1 MAAKASEAPLPDLRD
16 FTLVRS
22 FDAPRELVF
31 AAFVDPEHMQHW
43 WAPRGF
49 RMLSCALDLRQGG
62 AWRMRIRSE
71 DTGAVHTEVGVY
83 REINPPER
91 LVFTQAW
98 VRGNGT
104 LTPTTLVTV
113 RFSESRG
120 RTEVR
125 FHQQAFA
132 SASACR
138 SHEAGWS
145 SSLELLTEYVD
156 GRTRP

>member
-1 MAAKASEAPLPDLRD
+1 MAAKASDARLADARD

-22 FDAPRELVF
+22 FAAPRELVF
-31 AAFVDPEHMQHW
+31 AAFIEPEHMQHW

-49 RMLSCALDLRQGG
+49 SMLSCALDLRAGG
-62 AWRMRIRSE
+62 AWRMRIRSDE
-71 DTGAVHTEVGVY
+71 SGAVQTEVGVY
-83 REINPPER
+83 KEILPPER

-113 RFSESRG
+113 LFNERDG
-120 RTEVR
+120 RTVVS
-125 FHQQAFA
+125 FHQEAFG
-132 SASACR
+132 SSEACR

-145 SSLELLTEYVD
+145 SSLELLTEHID
-156 GRTRP
+156 GRRRS